1 MCAPPGAPMIAP
13 STAINAPIA
22 PLSMV
27 APMTPNT
34 IAVMAPPNVAAA
46 GCFLIAASGSTV
58 LSEVST
64 FILHPLSLR
73 INPNHVRAS
82 GKLSDSDGVAAASRL
97 RRAGGR
103 RAGDPL
109 ENQFLRFVD
118 VAPAEQLDPL
128 PVFEVLVVGEE
139 VLDLLDRDL
148 RELRVV
154 LHRFV
159 AAGQARHG

>member
-34 IAVMAPPNVAAA
+34 IAVMAPPNAAAA

-82 GKLSDSDGVAAASRL
+82 GKLSDSRGIAGAATTRRPAGYGARAAVARAIPSRINFFANYKDLEDRKWVKLLGWGNVDEAKKLILDGIARATAA
-97 RRAGGR
+97 RAT
-103 RAGDPL
+103 
-109 ENQFLRFVD
+109 
-118 VAPAEQLDPL
+118 
-128 PVFEVLVVGEE
+128 
-139 VLDLLDRDL
+139 
-148 RELRVV
+148 
-154 LHRFV
+154 
-159 AAGQARHG
+159 